1 MVRRLGGLDFLYI
14 YLDTSGILLER
25 FSQLSHLSFSI

>member
-14 YLDTSGILLER
+14 YIDASGINLER
-25 FSQLSHLSFSI
+25 FSQLSHLYFSI